1 VKTAVIL
8 LGHGSRAENG
18 NTALADVAGIINEI
32 GGVEVIP
39 AYLQFCS
46 PSLSESLKKA
56 AADGAEK
63 VIVVPYFL
71 YSGNHVTQDIPEE
84 LETLKREHPEVD
96 IVMTD
101 HLGAHKKLAEIVLER
116 IKGIE

>member
-8 LGHGSRAENG
+8 LGHGSRAAEG

-56 AADGAEK
+56 AADGAGK
-63 VIVVPYFL
+63 IIVVPYFL

-84 LETLKREHPEVD
+84 LETLKREHPEVE
-96 IVMTD
+96 IIMTD
-101 HLGAHKKLAEIVLER
+101 NLGAHRKLAEIVLER

>member
-1 VKTAVIL
+1 MKTAVIL

-39 AYLQFCS
+39 AYLQFCR

-63 VIVVPYFL
+63 IIVMPYFL

>member
-8 LGHGSRAENG
+8 LGHGSRASEG
-18 NTALADVAGIINEI
+18 NTALADIAGIVNDI

-63 VIVVPYFL
+63 IVVVPYFL

-84 LETLKREHPEVD
+84 LETLKREHPEVE

-101 HLGAHKKLAEIVLER
+101 NLGAHRKLAEIVIER
-116 IKGIE
+116 IKGIK